1 MTELQGYAGE
11 ILRVDL
17 STGEINTV
25 PTSIYADRF
34 IGGRGVAAKIH
45 WDEVPAGTGPFDP
58 ENRLVFMTGPVCG
71 VPGFAGSRWQVSGKS
86 ALLNEFNYCNLGGS
100 WGVQLKFAGYDGLV
114 IHGKAENPVYL
125 KVDDRK
131 VELKDA
137 GHLKGKG
144 AIDSR
149 ERLKDEL
156 GKSFRVVAIG
166 PAGEN
171 RVVFASILAD
181 EDASG
186 SGGLGAVMGSKNLKA
201 IVVRGSN
208 KIEIPNKDSARELSR
223 KIRDIKGRSNASTPY
238 LPGAALTKEMCF
250 GCIDGCAR
258 SKYTTEAGQT
268 GKTLCHSGVYYTV
281 RAMRYY
287 GKMTEVPFVA
297 TKLCDDYG
305 MDSYAVDNAMKWLV
319 RGTKAGLFTDEET
332 GIPVSKVGSQE
343 FIETLTRKIAFRE
356 GLGDLIADGVRH
368 AARSLGEK
376 YEALIT
382 DYIARTGEMQ
392 VYDPRLY
399 LTTGIFW
406 AMEPRL
412 PIQQLHELSRPIMIW
427 AAKSMGQDYAGLS
440 AEDNYVTSEVI
451 RGIGKKFWGDEIAAD
466 FSTYDGKA
474 QAAANTQNRYMLLES
489 LILCDMSWP
498 ILTSPTTEDH
508 VGDPTLGGQVLSVV
522 TGVEYDEARI
532 EESAQRIF
540 TTQRACQLK
549 DGRNGREDDSL
560 EEFHFTTGLKTD
572 FGNPAC
578 IVPGQ
583 DGEVFSRKG
592 MTLDRAAFEKMKDEY
607 YAIRGW
613 DVKTGLPTREGLEAL
628 DLKEVTEGLDKLG
641 KVRDTVD

>member
-1 MTELQGYAGE
+1 MPELQGYAGE
-11 ILRVDL
+11 ILRVNL
-17 STGEINTV
+17 STGEISTV

-34 IGGRGVAAKIH
+34 IGGRGIAAKIH
-45 WDEVPAGTGPFDP
+45 WDEVSAGTGPFDP

-100 WGVQLKFAGYDGLV
+100 WGVQLKFAGYDGLI
-114 IHGKAENPVYL
+114 IHGKAETPVYL

-149 ERLKDEL
+149 ERLKREL
-156 GKSFRVVAIG
+156 GKSFCVVAIG

-171 RVVFASILAD
+171 LVVFASILAD
-181 EDASG
+181 QDSSG

-201 IVVRGSN
+201 IAVRGSS
-208 KIEIPNKDSARELSR
+208 KIEIPNIDSARELSR
-223 KIRDIKGRSNASTPY
+223 KIRDIKGRSSTSTPY
-238 LPGAALTKEMCF
+238 LPGAAPKKEMCF
-250 GCIDGCAR
+250 GCIDGCGR

-319 RGTKAGLFTDEET
+319 RGAHAGLFTDEET

-343 FIETLTRKIAFRE
+343 FIEILTRKIAFRE

-382 DYIARTGEMQ
+382 DYMARTGEMQ

-412 PIQQLHELSRPIMIW
+412 PIQQLHELSRPVMTW
-427 AAKSMGQDYAGLS
+427 AARILAEDKGERS

-451 RGIGKKFWGDEIAAD
+451 RGIGKKFWGAEIAAD
-466 FSTYDGKA
+466 FSTYEGKA
-474 QAAANTQNRYMLLES
+474 QAAVNTQNRYMLLES

-498 ILTSPTTEDH
+498 ILTSPITEDH

-532 EESAQRIF
+532 EESSHRIL
-540 TTQRACQLK
+540 TIQRACQLK
-549 DGRNGREDDSL
+549 DGRKGREDDSL
-560 EEFHFTTGLKTD
+560 DEFHFTTGLKTD
-572 FGNPAC
+572 FGNPGC
-578 IVPGQ
+578 IVPGR

-592 MTLDRAAFEKMKDEY
+592 MTLDRDAFEKMKDEY

-628 DLKEVTEGLDKLG
+628 DLKEVAEGLDKLG
-641 KVRDTVD
+641 KVRDTID